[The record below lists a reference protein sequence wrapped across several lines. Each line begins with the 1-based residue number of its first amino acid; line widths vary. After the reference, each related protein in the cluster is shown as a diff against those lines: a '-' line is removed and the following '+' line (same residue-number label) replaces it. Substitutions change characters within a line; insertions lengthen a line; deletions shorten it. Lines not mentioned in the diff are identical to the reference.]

1 MRSRNLASL
10 SRWLRSVSS
19 MLLSS
24 SFRPSSCCFT
34 ARTSGSSVSSPGP
47 DSDTKQLSTDTG
59 SLHLSST
66 QDSGR
71 AEPVACMVVARWI
84 NNVLNVLKGALTIAT
99 GGSLKHVASLEPA
112 INTTATNQTVKRSM
126 SEHDT
131 PRFWL
136 ITASESSRHAHFV
149 LKTTFVCH
157 KFNMNHGAAHCPPEG
172 SQFVLF
178 STVFENI
185 IRHGYRAR
193 DRV

>member
-1 MRSRNLASL
+1 MKKPFLPLSEMRSRNLASL

-34 ARTSGSSVSSPGP
+34 ARTSGSSDSIPGP
-47 DSDTKQLSTDTG
+47 DSDSKQLSTDTG
-59 SLHLSST
+59 LLHLSST

-71 AEPVACMVVARWI
+71 AEPVACMVVARWS

-131 PRFWL
+131 PRFRL
-136 ITASESSRHAHFV
+136 SLRLNRHDMLTSS
-149 LKTTFVCH
+149 LKPLLCAT
-157 KFNMNHGAAHCPPEG
+157 NP
-172 SQFVLF
+172 
-178 STVFENI
+178 I
-185 IRHGYRAR
+185 
-193 DRV
+193 